1 LRPYWPDLASLGG
14 HAEKYA
20 FDDPQSALIK
30 LRCFAE
36 LMVGIVYREFRLPRQ
51 PTDKFVDRLQAAVF
65 TAAVDKSILDKFH
78 AIRKVGY
85 SAAHDGKFAKG
96 DSLWLLKEAPILSY
110 WLLLSTQPRDQ
121 VVVQPFVSP
130 AHQQEKPNPKKAE
143 EHQVRLEQAL
153 AELEAAKAAEEA
165 AVRENAK
172 LKIQLTEAEQQK
184 FEHASTLAKNS
195 LELNEAETRR
205 RMIDTELY
213 SRGWD

>member
-1 LRPYWPDLASLGG
+1 MPLCGLG
-14 HAEKYA
+14 
-20 FDDPQSALIK
+20 
-30 LRCFAE
+30 
-36 LMVGIVYREFRLPRQ
+36 VVYREFRLPSLA
-51 PTDKFVDRLQAAVF
+51 TDKFVDRLQSAAF

-78 AIRKVGY
+78 AIRKVGN

-96 DSLWLLKEAPILSY
+96 DSLWLLKEAHILSY
-110 WLLLSTQPRDQ
+110 WLLLVTHRIERSE
-121 VVVQPFVSP
+121 VKPFVSP
-130 AHQQEKPNPKKAE
+130 AYLEEKPNAKKAE
-143 EHQVRLEQAL
+143 EHQARLEQAL

-184 FEHASTLAKNS
+184 FEQASTVAKNS

-213 SRGWD
+213 SRGWHRRS